1 MPGRIRSLKGNARPP
16 SLENG
21 FTLLEILITILILG
35 ISVFAVFQA
44 FSTGLLSSTDVE
56 NTDLALN
63 LAQAKMEELRNT
75 AFASLASS
83 GSTADPNFPNF
94 NTTVSVTGTDPK
106 TVEVTVAWN
115 VQGQASS
122 TSVVL
127 TTLRANY

>member
-1 MPGRIRSLKGNARPP
+1 MPGRIRSLKGSARPP

-35 ISVFAVFQA
+35 ISVFAIFQA
-44 FSTGLLSSTDVE
+44 FSTGVLSSTDVE